1 MAVKKESVKPVRVRM
16 LRDIFFPGAKIKY
29 KHSEDHF
36 YKLNEYEMSADLAEC
51 LIKKGALEI
60 IG

>member
-1 MAVKKESVKPVRVRM
+1 M